1 MPLSFMP
8 QKYWQGLSPVM
19 TILKL
24 LNDINQAN
32 SKDISVCL
40 QMFFSK
46 SFGYAL
52 RGVLYVAMSSDE
64 NRRVQVDEIA
74 NRLAVPKHF
83 LAKIMNRVV
92 KEGILD
98 STKGPYGGFSVNEET
113 FSSPLIR
120 LLRITDG
127 MEQFNSCVLKL
138 RKCNKA
144 NPCPLHVLMEQS
156 RDDLLKNMSQT
167 TIADLLKQDNVL
179 LVKSIATA

>member
-1 MPLSFMP
+1 
-8 QKYWQGLSPVM
+8 
-19 TILKL
+19 
-24 LNDINQAN
+24 
-32 SKDISVCL
+32 
-40 QMFFSK
+40 MFFSK

-52 RGVLYVAMSSDE
+52 RGVLYVAMNSEE

-98 STKGPYGGFSVNEET
+98 STKGPYGGFSINVET
-113 FSSPLIR
+113 LSSPLIR

-127 MEQFNSCVLKL
+127 MEQFNTCVLRL

-144 NPCPLHVLMEQS
+144 SPCPLHFLMEQS
-156 RDDLLKNMSQT
+156 RDDLLNNFSQT
-167 TIADLLKQDNVL
+167 TIADLLKLDKKILIN
-179 LVKSIATA
+179 SIATA